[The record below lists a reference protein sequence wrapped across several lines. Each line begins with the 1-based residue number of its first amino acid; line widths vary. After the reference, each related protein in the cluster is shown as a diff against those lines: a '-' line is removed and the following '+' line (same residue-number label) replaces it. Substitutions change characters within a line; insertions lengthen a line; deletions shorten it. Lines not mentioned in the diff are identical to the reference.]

1 MITFTKVEEIVLDQT
16 KFRKHSNQD
25 LYKISRT
32 VERKVRN
39 YLRDKVKKPGF
50 IDDITYRR
58 LYPNGSRIGILY
70 GLPKVH
76 KEGCPMRPICSAIG
90 TTTYQ
95 LSKFVANIIKPAST
109 NKFDTDLKDS
119 F

>member
-1 MITFTKVEEIVLDQT
+1 MVFSNTSTQKLYIFVILKADKGSGVVILNSSDYIHKIEEIVLDQT

-58 LYPNGSRIGILY
+58 LYPMDRG
-70 GLPKVH
+70 
-76 KEGCPMRPICSAIG
+76 
-90 TTTYQ
+90 
-95 LSKFVANIIKPAST
+95 
-109 NKFDTDLKDS
+109 
-119 F
+119 